1 MQRRKLKPT
10 NAVEEGRKTEKGK
23 REGIGGTCTRSCS
36 RKRKCQALHKNKTSL
51 QLSQVGKA
59 GCCKQPSACWI
70 SLQLQRGERLFPG
83 GDTEGGPR
91 LMLAVLLLQQLKAS
105 SMLEMQSKCKTTA
118 NYVESE
124 WRSEGE
130 AGEEASAV
138 GCEGSAA
145 VHDKR
150 TSRGKGSAA

>member
-1 MQRRKLKPT
+1 
-10 NAVEEGRKTEKGK
+10 
-23 REGIGGTCTRSCS
+23 
-36 RKRKCQALHKNKTSL
+36 
-51 QLSQVGKA
+51 
-59 GCCKQPSACWI
+59 
-70 SLQLQRGERLFPG
+70 
-83 GDTEGGPR
+83 
-91 LMLAVLLLQQLKAS
+91 MLAVLLLQQLKAS

-130 AGEEASAV
+130 VGGRREEASAV

-150 TSRGKGSAA
+150 TSRGSGRDGGSGSAA